1 MKKRIFS
8 WFLTLVMVLGMLPM
22 TALAEENDRITAYVT
37 IADRGE
43 LEIAHKGVTVVDQ
56 NEDGNFDIDETLYAA
71 HEAFYRGGAESGYS
85 AYSGEYGLS
94 LGKLWGDE
102 SGAFGYYV
110 NDASA
115 WSLGDTVEDGDY
127 VVAFIY
133 QDAETWSD
141 VYSFFDKSTA
151 SVKLEET
158 SAELEL
164 TLSCKDWTS
173 TYLLEGA
180 AVTVDG
186 ETMTDEEG
194 NEVVT
199 DAEGK
204 VTISFDEEGTYIVSA
219 TKEDKNLVPPVCVV
233 TVGDSE
239 TSGGSGD
246 LGDAENPIDPE
257 DPDIDKEKEEKIN
270 TLLHHIAASYVD
282 RSYEWNIMEMAAYED
297 LFPDSQYKT
306 SDKAKKEY
314 IDKAIASLGEGHT
327 DDITYSKAIICLTAL
342 GIDAEKLYTVNSNEP
357 ISAVEGLNSVSHSA
371 SVWYAPYTMAA
382 YNQNSYSGTEEF
394 EKKLIEAVLENQ
406 GEDGSWD
413 EWGSVQS
420 TSNVIAG
427 LSFYQ
432 GTDEK
437 IEEAIEN
444 AVAYLHES
452 QESDGR
458 FDDGYGPD
466 ANVAAMAVIGLC
478 AAGVNPDTD
487 DRFVKDGVS
496 ALDGLLSFALTDNS
510 GFGYNDNSAINAYAT
525 EQAFRALI
533 AAKQVMKTGKAFNI
547 YDFSHNSDS
556 LTPGRATGSG
566 SETKPDNPP
575 AENDDITVD
584 VTIRPDVGYWM
595 KNKYVT
601 VDEGAT
607 VYHAF
612 IKALEGSGITQEGAE
627 SGYVSSMTYQG
638 RTLGE
643 FTLGENAGWLYKV
656 NGELPDVGLTSYEIE
671 DGDSILWYYTE
682 DWTKDSAAGAGY
694 REDIEEENQ
703 EAADKV
709 GDLIGKI
716 GTITKDSGE
725 AIKAARE
732 AYDALTKEQKELV
745 KNYDELLQA
754 EEAFEALLAALE
766 KEEPQTEIKFTDV
779 AEESYYYDAVQWAV
793 ANGITAGVTEDAFGP
808 EWTCSRGQLATFL
821 WRVAGSPAPET
832 KTVPYMDVA
841 EESYYYDSILWA
853 MENDIA
859 KGTDGISFSPEM
871 TVTRAQAVTF
881 LWRAMGSP
889 APSGKESFGDVPE
902 TAYYHDAV
910 LWAAENGIT
919 SGTGQ
924 GVFSPDASCQRG
936 QIVTF
941 LYRAFG
947 K

>member
-1 MKKRIFS
+1 M
-8 WFLTLVMVLGMLPM
+8 
-22 TALAEENDRITAYVT
+22 
-37 IADRGE
+37 
-43 LEIAHKGVTVVDQ
+43 
-56 NEDGNFDIDETLYAA
+56 
-71 HEAFYRGGAESGYS
+71 
-85 AYSGEYGLS
+85 
-94 LGKLWGDE
+94 
-102 SGAFGYYV
+102 
-110 NDASA
+110 
-115 WSLGDTVEDGDY
+115 
-127 VVAFIY
+127 
-133 QDAETWSD
+133 
-141 VYSFFDKSTA
+141 
-151 SVKLEET
+151 
-158 SAELEL
+158 
-164 TLSCKDWTS
+164 
-173 TYLLEGA
+173 
-180 AVTVDG
+180 
-186 ETMTDEEG
+186 
-194 NEVVT
+194 
-199 DAEGK
+199 
-204 VTISFDEEGTYIVSA
+204 
-219 TKEDKNLVPPVCVV
+219 
-233 TVGDSE
+233 
-239 TSGGSGD
+239 
-246 LGDAENPIDPE
+246 
-257 DPDIDKEKEEKIN
+257 
-270 TLLHHIAASYVD
+270 
-282 RSYEWNIMEMAAYED
+282 
-297 LFPDSQYKT
+297 
-306 SDKAKKEY
+306 
-314 IDKAIASLGEGHT
+314 
-327 DDITYSKAIICLTAL
+327 
-342 GIDAEKLYTVNSNEP
+342 
-357 ISAVEGLNSVSHSA
+357 
-371 SVWYAPYTMAA
+371 
-382 YNQNSYSGTEEF
+382 
-394 EKKLIEAVLENQ
+394 
-406 GEDGSWD
+406 
-413 EWGSVQS
+413 
-420 TSNVIAG
+420 IAG

-510 GFGYNDNSAINAYAT
+510 GFGYNDNSSINAYAT

-745 KNYDELLQA
+745 KNYGELLQA

-779 AEESYYYDAVQWAV
+779 AEESYYYDA
-793 ANGITAGVTEDAFGP
+793 
-808 EWTCSRGQLATFL
+808 
-821 WRVAGSPAPET
+821 
-832 KTVPYMDVA
+832 
-841 EESYYYDSILWA
+841 ILWA

-889 APSGKESFGDVPE
+889 APSGKVSFGDVPE

-919 SGTGQ
+919 SGTGE
-924 GVFSPDASCQRG
+924 GMFSPDASCQRG

-941 LYRAFG
+941 LYLAFG

>member
-1 MKKRIFS
+1 
-8 WFLTLVMVLGMLPM
+8 
-22 TALAEENDRITAYVT
+22 
-37 IADRGE
+37 
-43 LEIAHKGVTVVDQ
+43 
-56 NEDGNFDIDETLYAA
+56 
-71 HEAFYRGGAESGYS
+71 
-85 AYSGEYGLS
+85 
-94 LGKLWGDE
+94 
-102 SGAFGYYV
+102 
-110 NDASA
+110 
-115 WSLGDTVEDGDY
+115 
-127 VVAFIY
+127 
-133 QDAETWSD
+133 
-141 VYSFFDKSTA
+141 
-151 SVKLEET
+151 
-158 SAELEL
+158 
-164 TLSCKDWTS
+164 
-173 TYLLEGA
+173 
-180 AVTVDG
+180 
-186 ETMTDEEG
+186 
-194 NEVVT
+194 
-199 DAEGK
+199 
-204 VTISFDEEGTYIVSA
+204 
-219 TKEDKNLVPPVCVV
+219 
-233 TVGDSE
+233 
-239 TSGGSGD
+239 
-246 LGDAENPIDPE
+246 
-257 DPDIDKEKEEKIN
+257 
-270 TLLHHIAASYVD
+270 
-282 RSYEWNIMEMAAYED
+282 
-297 LFPDSQYKT
+297 
-306 SDKAKKEY
+306 
-314 IDKAIASLGEGHT
+314 
-327 DDITYSKAIICLTAL
+327 
-342 GIDAEKLYTVNSNEP
+342 
-357 ISAVEGLNSVSHSA
+357 
-371 SVWYAPYTMAA
+371 
-382 YNQNSYSGTEEF
+382 
-394 EKKLIEAVLENQ
+394 
-406 GEDGSWD
+406 GSWD

-444 AVAYLHES
+444 AVAYLHKV
-452 QESDGR
+452 QNSDGR

-643 FTLGENAGWLYKV
+643 FTLGENDGWLYKV
-656 NGELPDVGLTSYEIE
+656 NGELPDVGLKEYALE

-694 REDIEEENQ
+694 KEEIEEKNQ
-703 EAADKV
+703 EAAEKV
-709 GDLIGKI
+709 GDLIDKI
-716 GTITKDSGE
+716 GIITKDSGE

-745 KNYDELLQA
+745 KNYGELLQA

-766 KEEPQTEIKFTDV
+766 KEEPQAEIKFTDV

-821 WRVAGSPAPET
+821 WRLAGSPAPKT
-832 KTVPYMDVA
+832 KAVPYIDVA
-841 EESYYYDSILWA
+841 EESYYHDAILWA

-889 APSGKESFGDVPE
+889 APSGKVSFGDVPE
-902 TAYYHDAV
+902 TAYYHDAI

-919 SGTGQ
+919 SGTGE
-924 GVFSPDASCQRG
+924 GMFSPDTSCQRG